1 MSLKDLKK
9 LIKKHFAKSKEKGQD
24 VLSFLE
30 LKDWEMKRNLKIK
43 KKRKKK

>member
-9 LIKKHFAKSKEKGQD
+9 LIKKHFAKDKERGND
-24 VLSFLE
+24 TISFLE
-30 LKDWEMKRNLKIK
+30 LKDWEMKRKQKIK